1 MYGITINLRNLINT
15 LTKHILKRV
24 FRRTSLLLAAIL
36 MGSTSIQAQKSP
48 QDMDR
53 FIDALMKKMT
63 VEEKIGQLNLPV
75 TGEITTGQAKS
86 SDVAKKIEQ
95 GLVGGLFNL
104 KGVAKIR
111 DVQKLAVENSRLG
124 IPLLFGMDVIHGY
137 ETIFPIPLGLSCTWD
152 MKAIQKSARI
162 AAVEASA
169 DGISWT
175 FSPMVDISRDPR
187 WGRVSEGNGEDPF
200 LGGAIAKAMV
210 LGYQGDKLN
219 DQLKRNDEIMAC
231 VKHFALYGAGEAGRD
246 YNTVDMSRNRMFN
259 EYLYPYQAA
268 VDAGVGSVMAS
279 FNEVDG
285 VPATANKWL
294 MTDVLRKQWGFNGF
308 VVTDFTGIAEMVAH
322 GIGDL
327 QTVSARALNAGVDMD
342 MVSEG
347 FVGTLKKSLTE
358 GKITMK
364 TLDTACRRILEAKYK
379 LGLFDDPYKYCDL
392 SRPARDIFTKEHRD
406 AARKIAS
413 ESFVLL
419 KNEPA
424 KTGQAP
430 LLPLQK
436 KGTVAVIGP
445 LANTRSNMPGTWSVA
460 ARLNDY
466 PSLYEGLK
474 EMMAGK
480 VNITY
485 AKGSNLIGDAAYEER
500 ATMFGRS
507 LNRDNRTD
515 KELLEEALKVAA
527 DADII
532 VAALGESSEMSGES
546 SSRTDLNIPDVQH
559 TLLEALLKTGKPVVL
574 TLFTGRP
581 LTLTWEQEN
590 VPAILNVWFGG
601 SEAAYAIGDVL
612 FGDVNPS
619 GKLTMTFPKNVG
631 QIPLFYNHKN
641 TGRPL
646 QEGKWFE
653 KFRSSYLDVDN
664 EPLYPFGYGL
674 SYTTFQYS
682 DIALSASAMG
692 QDGSITAAVT
702 VTNTGKRDG
711 AEVVQLYIRDLV
723 GSITRPVKELKGFEK
738 IFLKAG
744 ESKTVTFKITPELL
758 RFYDYDLKQVAEPGD
773 FDVMIG
779 GDSRNV
785 RSARL
790 TLK

>member
-1 MYGITINLRNLINT
+1 M
-15 LTKHILKRV
+15 KKV
-24 FRRTSLLLAAIL
+24 FRRTSVLLAAAFL
-36 MGSTSIQAQKSP
+36 STAAIQAQKSP

-75 TGEITTGQAKS
+75 SGEIVTGQAQN
-86 SDVAKKIEQ
+86 SDVTKKIEQ
-95 GLVGGLFNL
+95 GLVGGLLNL
-104 KGVAKIR
+104 KGVEKIR
-111 DVQKLAVENSRLG
+111 DVQKLAIEKSRLG
-124 IPLLFGMDVIHGY
+124 IPLIFGMDVVHGY
-137 ETIFPIPLGLSCTWD
+137 ETIFPIPLGLSCSWD
-152 MKAIQKSARI
+152 MEAIRKSARI
-162 AAVEASA
+162 AATEASA

-210 LGYQGDKLN
+210 SGYQGIDLN
-219 DQLKRNDEIMAC
+219 NQLKRNDEIMAC
-231 VKHFALYGAGEAGRD
+231 VKHFALYDAGEAGRD

-259 EYLYPYQAA
+259 EYMYPYQAA

-279 FNEVDG
+279 FNEIDG

-294 MTDVLRKQWGFNGF
+294 MTDVLRKQWGFDGF
-308 VVTDFTGIAEMVAH
+308 VVTDFTGISEMIAH

-347 FVGTLKKSLTE
+347 FTGTIKKSIDE
-358 GKITMK
+358 GKISME
-364 TLDTACRRILEAKYK
+364 TLDKACRRILEAKYK
-379 LGLFDDPYKYCDL
+379 LGLFDNPYKYCDL
-392 SRPARDIFTKEHRD
+392 KRPKRDIFTKEHRD
-406 AARKIAS
+406 AARKIAG

-419 KNEPA
+419 KNDKSGSSANP
-424 KTGQAP
+424 T
-430 LLPLQK
+430 LPLK
-436 KGTVAVIGP
+436 KEGTVAVIGP

-466 PSLYEGLK
+466 PSVYEGLK

-485 AKGSNLIGDAAYEER
+485 AKGSNLISDAAYEER

-515 KELLEEALKVAA
+515 KEILDEALKVAA
-527 DADII
+527 NADVII
-532 VAALGESSEMSGES
+532 AALGESSEMSGES
-546 SSRTDLNIPDVQH
+546 SSRTNLDLPDAQR

-581 LTLTWEQEN
+581 LTLTWEQEH

-646 QEGKWFE
+646 PEGKWFE
-653 KFRSSYLDVDN
+653 KFRSNYLDVDN
-664 EPLYPFGYGL
+664 DPLYPFGYGL
-674 SYTTFQYS
+674 SYTNFQYS
-682 DIALSASAMG
+682 NITLSAPTMG
-692 QDGSITAAVT
+692 QDGSVTAMVT
-702 VTNTGKRDG
+702 VTNTGKYDG

-723 GSITRPVKELKGFEK
+723 GSITRPIKELKGFDK

-744 ESKTVTFKITPELL
+744 ESKTVSFKITPELL
-758 RFYDYDLKQVAEPGD
+758 RFYDYELNFVAEPGD
-773 FDVMIG
+773 FDIMIG
-779 GDSRNV
+779 GSSQSV
-785 RSARL
+785 KTAHLS
-790 TLK
+790 LK

>member
-1 MYGITINLRNLINT
+1 M
-15 LTKHILKRV
+15 KKV

-779 GDSRNV
+779 GDTRNV